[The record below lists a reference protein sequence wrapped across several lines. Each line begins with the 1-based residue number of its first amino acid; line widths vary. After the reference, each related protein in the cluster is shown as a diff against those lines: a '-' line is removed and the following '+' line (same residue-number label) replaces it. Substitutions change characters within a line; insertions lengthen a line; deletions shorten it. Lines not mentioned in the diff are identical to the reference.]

1 MADKLSRSQV
11 RARLKELPRWTIR
24 RDSFTPV
31 PSLRRGLRLRSF
43 AQALRFVDEVGKVAG
58 DYGHHPDIHLIRY
71 STVVISIYT
80 HSVKGLTTW
89 DFELAHLIDKIRTPR
104 KRHKS
109 ICSKHDL
116 CVARKARE

>member
-11 RARLKELPRWTIR
+11 RARLRELPRWTIQ

-31 PSLRRGLRLRSF
+31 PSLHRELRFRNF
-43 AQALRFVDEVGKVAG
+43 AQALRFIDKVGKLAEN
-58 DYGHHPDIHLIRY
+58 YGHHPDIHLIGY

-89 DFELAHLIDKIRTPR
+89 DFELAHLIDKIRTRR

-109 ICSKHDL
+109 ISSRHGP
-116 CVARKARE
+116 VRRK